1 MKLRWLVI
9 VALFFFVATS
19 SLFGVERLTWEQCV
33 KETKVAHP
41 DLSSALA
48 LLQQAEADKLIAVGA
63 GRPQLSFAANVQER
77 GISGS
82 ASSSLF
88 STALSAQQLLYDG
101 RKTMRQIDSNK
112 EMIKAAQYNYQYVS
126 ANLRFALRSAFTDLL
141 KAQHLVG
148 LTAEIAERRQ
158 KNARLINL
166 RYQGGRENIGSLRQ
180 AEADVAQAQFEVAQ
194 AERALQFAQTAL
206 ALVLGRDSRQPLN
219 VQGKFTLSNL
229 LSRKPD
235 MTLLTKQ
242 HPLVQQLSAQ
252 TKAAQYNVDVAQSA
266 FSPQLSLS
274 SSVGGNSPDRFT
286 VDPLNWSAGVTLT
299 MPIYEGGSGNAK
311 VAKAKAAL
319 NEQKAQEKSSYLQLV
334 RELEERWKNLQDTRQ
349 QIVVREKFL
358 AAAVERATIATAQYS
373 NGLISFNDWVMI
385 EDNLVSAKK
394 EFLNAGAAMLIAE
407 AQWIQ
412 SKGGGLDAQEK

>member
-1 MKLRWLVI
+1 M
-9 VALFFFVATS
+9 
-19 SLFGVERLTWEQCV
+19 
-33 KETKVAHP
+33 KETKLAHP
-41 DLSSALA
+41 DLVSALA
-48 LLQQAEADKLIAVGA
+48 LLQQAEADKLVAAGA
-63 GRPQLSFAANVQER
+63 GRPQLSFAAYAQER
-77 GISGS
+77 GASGS

-101 RKTMRQIDSNK
+101 RKTSRQIESNK
-112 EMIKAAQYNYQYVS
+112 EMIKAAQYNYQNVS
-126 ANLRFALRSAFTDLL
+126 ANLRFALRSTFTDLL

-148 LTAEIAERRQ
+148 LTREIAERRQ

-194 AERALQFAQTAL
+194 AERTLQLTQTAL
-206 ALVLGRDSRQPLN
+206 ALVLGRDSSQPLN
-219 VQGKFTLSNL
+219 VQGQFILSNFL
-229 LSRKPD
+229 TRKPD

-266 FSPQLSLS
+266 FSPQLSLT

-286 VDPLNWSAGVTLT
+286 VDALDWSAGVTLSV
-299 MPIYEGGSGNAK
+299 PIYEGGSGNAR
-311 VAKAKAAL
+311 VAKARAVL
-319 NEQKAQEKSSYLQLV
+319 NQQKAQEKSSYLQLV
-334 RELEERWKNLQDTRQ
+334 HELEERWKNLQDSQ
-349 QIVVREKFL
+349 QQVAVRKKFL
-358 AAAVERATIATAQYS
+358 DAAVERATIATAQYS

-394 EFLNAGAAMLIAE
+394 EFLNAGAALLIAE